1 VSRSSPS
8 RPAYSDY
15 IVYVDE
21 SGDHG
26 LENMEETY
34 PIFVLAF
41 CLFDKE
47 AYVHQV
53 VPALQRIKFKHCGHD
68 LVVLHER
75 EMRKQEGPFR
85 FLADRAVRTAFMED
99 MNRFVE
105 QAPFT
110 VIAAVIDKANLKA
123 KYAAPRNPY
132 HWALEFCLDRL
143 RFHLAGVHAPPGLV
157 HVIFESRGA
166 RENAELELE
175 FLRLAPPDLQGSDH
189 RFEPVFASKGTNS
202 TGLQLADLIARPIGR
217 HVLKP
222 EQPNRAYEI
231 IERKLRRSPQGE
243 VKGWG
248 LKCFP

>member
-1 VSRSSPS
+1 MRF
-8 RPAYSDY
+8 SDY

-26 LENMEETY
+26 LENMEVTY
-34 PIFVLAF
+34 PMFVLAF

-47 AYVHQV
+47 AYVQQV
-53 VPALQRIKFKHCGHD
+53 VPALQQIKFKHCGHD

-75 EMRKQEGPFR
+75 EMRKQSGPFR
-85 FLADRAVRTAFMED
+85 FLGDRQVRAVFMDD

-110 VIAAVIDKANLKA
+110 VIAAVIDKPQLKVE
-123 KYAAPRNPY
+123 YALPRNPY
-132 HWALEFCLDRL
+132 HLALDFCLERL
-143 RFHLAGVHAPPGLV
+143 RNHLEGLAAPAGIV
-157 HVIFESRGA
+157 HVVFESRGS
-166 RENAELELE
+166 REDAELELE
-175 FLRLAPPDLQGSDH
+175 FRRLAPAGPEGSND

-217 HVLKP
+217 YVLKP

-231 IERKLRRSPQGE
+231 IERKLRRSPAGE
-243 VKGWG
+243 VSGWG